1 MPKLCTDLGYVSL
14 NKHGEQLCGDH
25 VEIAY
30 SSQSEYSRIFRKTA
44 ESGDFTVAVLADGLG
59 SGVKASILSTL
70 TARIISTMMASSLTV
85 EDCVSTIA
93 ATLPVRAEIGIAYS
107 TFTIIKITANQE
119 AEIIQYDNPRVILL
133 REGKPF
139 DYPVIAETIGGKT
152 IYKTR
157 IALRE
162 GDTFVAMSDGVINA
176 GTGPELNLN
185 WERSDVVS
193 FLESIYDPH
202 WTARTLSAMLIN
214 KCYSLYGGKPG
225 DDTTVCT
232 VKIRARR
239 QVNILIGPP
248 QDPNDLSKMMSLFF
262 SKEGAHIIS
271 GGTTSALTAKF
282 LERPLVTDIPSSR
295 SDPDIPPISKIG
307 GVDLVTEGIITLRKV
322 TEYAADYLN
331 DNENYADWNSG
342 DDGASL
348 IARFLFEEATD
359 INFFVGRAVNAAH
372 ENEQNAQIAFSLKM
386 RLIEEL
392 AESLE
397 AMGKQIKLSYF

>member
-1 MPKLCTDLGYVSL
+1 MPKLCTDLGYISL
-14 NKHGEQLCGDH
+14 NKYGEQLCGDH

-30 SSQSEYSRIFRKTA
+30 SSQSEYSRIFRKAA
-44 ESGDFTVAVLADGLG
+44 ESGDFTVVVLADGLG

-133 REGKPF
+133 RDGKPF
-139 DYPVIAETIGGKT
+139 DYPVIAETIDSKT

-176 GTGPELNLN
+176 GIGPELNLN

-202 WTARTLSAMLIN
+202 WTAKTLSAMLIN

-232 VKIRARR
+232 VKIRVRR

-262 SKEGAHIIS
+262 SKEGRHIIS
-271 GGTTSALTAKF
+271 GGTTSTLAAKF
-282 LERPLVTDIPSSR
+282 LGRALVTDLPPSR
-295 SDPDIPPISKIG
+295 SDPDIPPISKIE

-322 TEYAADYLN
+322 TEYAVDYLK
-331 DNENYADWNSG
+331 DNEDYVDWNSG

-392 AESLE
+392 VESLE

>member
-1 MPKLCTDLGYVSL
+1 MPELCTDLGYVSL
-14 NKHGEQLCGDH
+14 NKYGEQLCGDH
-25 VEIAY
+25 VEIAF
-30 SSQSEYSRIFRKTA
+30 SSQSEYSRIFRNPA
-44 ESGDFTVAVLADGLG
+44 ESGEFIVMVLADGLG

-107 TFTIIKITANQE
+107 TFTIIKIKANQE
-119 AEIIQYDNPRVILL
+119 AEIIQYDNPRVIFLRDGKLL
-133 REGKPF
+133 
-139 DYPVIAETIGGKT
+139 DYPVIAETIDSKT

-162 GDTFVAMSDGVINA
+162 GDTFIAMSDGVINA
-176 GTGPELNLN
+176 GAGPELNPE
-185 WERSDVVS
+185 WERDDVAF

-202 WTARTLSAMLIN
+202 WTAKTLSAMLIN
-214 KCYSLYGGKPG
+214 KCYSLYGGRPG

-239 QVNILIGPP
+239 QVNMLIGPP
-248 QDPNDLSKMMSLFF
+248 RDPDDLSKMMSLFF
-262 SKEGAHIIS
+262 SKEGRHIIS
-271 GGTTSALTAKF
+271 GGTTSALAAKF
-282 LERPLVTDIPSSR
+282 LERTLVTDLPPSR
-295 SDPDIPPISKIG
+295 SNPDIPPIAKIE

-322 TEYAADYLN
+322 AEYAADYTK

-342 DDGASL
+342 GDGASM
-348 IARFLFEEATD
+348 IARLLFEEATD

-392 AESLE
+392 AANLKT
-397 AMGKQIKLSYF
+397 MGKRIKLSYF

>member
-14 NKHGEQLCGDH
+14 NKYGEQLCGDH
-25 VEIAY
+25 VEIAH
-30 SSQSEYSRIFRKTA
+30 SSQSEYSRIFGEPA
-44 ESGDFTVAVLADGLG
+44 ESADSIVMVLADGLG

-93 ATLPVRAEIGIAYS
+93 ATLPVRVEIGIAYS
-107 TFTIIKITANQE
+107 TFTIIKIKAGQE
-119 AEIIQYDNPRVILL
+119 AEIIQYDNPWVIFL
-133 REGKPF
+133 RDGKSL
-139 DYPVIAETIGGKT
+139 DYPVIAETIDGKT
-152 IYKTR
+152 IYKSR

-162 GDTFVAMSDGVINA
+162 GDTFVAVSDGAINA
-176 GTGPELNLN
+176 GMGPELNLD
-185 WERSDVVS
+185 WERDDVAS

-202 WTARTLSAMLIN
+202 WTAKTLSAMLIN
-214 KCYSLYGGKPG
+214 KCHSLYGGKPG

-239 QVNILIGPP
+239 QVNMLIGPP
-248 QDPNDLSKMMSLFF
+248 RDPNDLSKMMSLFF
-262 SKEGAHIIS
+262 SKEGRHIIS
-271 GGTTSALTAKF
+271 GGTTSTLAAEF
-282 LERPLVTDIPSSR
+282 LKRVLVTDLPPSI
-295 SDPDIPPISKIG
+295 SDPGIPPVAKIE

-322 TEYAADYLN
+322 AEYAADYVK

-342 DDGASL
+342 DDGASM

-392 AESLE
+392 AKSLE
-397 AMGKQIKLSYF
+397 AMGKRIKLSYF

>member
-1 MPKLCTDLGYVSL
+1 MPKLCTDLGYISL
-14 NKHGEQLCGDH
+14 NKYGEQLCGDH

-30 SSQSEYSRIFRKTA
+30 SSRSEYSRIFRKDTG
-44 ESGDFTVAVLADGLG
+44 GDDSTVIVLADGLG

-107 TFTIIKITANQE
+107 TFTIIKIKTNQE

-133 REGKPF
+133 RGGKLF
-139 DYPVIAETIGGKT
+139 DYPVISETIGNK
-152 IYKTR
+152 IIHKTR
-157 IALRE
+157 IALLE
-162 GDTFVAMSDGVINA
+162 EDTFVAMSDGVINA
-176 GTGPELNLN
+176 GAGPELNLD
-185 WERSDVVS
+185 WQRDDVAS
-193 FLESIYDPH
+193 FLEDIYDPH
-202 WTARTLSAMLIN
+202 WTAKTLSAMLIN
-214 KCYSLYGGKPG
+214 KCYSLYAGRPG

-239 QVNILIGPP
+239 QANILIGPP
-248 QDPNDLSKMMSLFF
+248 HNPGDHSKMMNLFL
-262 SKEGAHIIS
+262 SKEGRHIIS
-271 GGTTSALTAKF
+271 GGTTSRLAAEF
-282 LERPLVTDIPSSR
+282 LKRPLVTDLPPSI
-295 SDPDIPPISKIG
+295 SDPAIPPVSKIE

-322 TEYAADYLN
+322 AEYAEDYIK

-348 IARFLFEEATD
+348 IARLLFEEATD
-359 INFFVGRAVNAAH
+359 INFFVGRAENAAH

-392 AESLE
+392 AANLKT
-397 AMGKQIKLSYF
+397 MGKRIKLSYF

>member
-14 NKHGEQLCGDH
+14 NKYGEQLCGDH

-30 SSQSEYSRIFRKTA
+30 SAQSEYSRIFRKAA
-44 ESGDFTVAVLADGLG
+44 ESGDFTVMVLADGLG

-107 TFTIIKITANQE
+107 TFTIIKIKANQE
-119 AEIIQYDNPRVILL
+119 AEIIQYDNPRVIFL
-133 REGKPF
+133 RGGKLF
-139 DYPVIAETIGGKT
+139 DYPVIAETIDSKI

-157 IALRE
+157 ITLCE

-185 WERSDVVS
+185 WERSDVAS
-193 FLESIYDPH
+193 FLEGIYDPH
-202 WTARTLSAMLIN
+202 WTAKTLSAMLIN

-248 QDPNDLSKMMSLFF
+248 HDPDDLSKMMSLFF
-262 SKEGAHIIS
+262 SKEGIHVIS
-271 GGTTSALTAKF
+271 GGTTSALAAQF
-282 LERPLVTDIPSSR
+282 LKRALVTDLPSSR
-295 SDPDIPPISKIG
+295 SAPDIPPISKIE

-322 TEYAADYLN
+322 AEYAADYMK

-348 IARFLFEEATD
+348 IARLLFEEATD

-386 RLIEEL
+386 RLVEEL
-392 AESLE
+392 AENLE
-397 AMGKQIKLSYF
+397 AMGKRIKVSYF